1 MFIEAIILG
10 MIIGLITKRRISN
23 LFSIE
28 IKGWHFIILAVLI
41 QYSPVVLKS
50 FDFISFDYNYFTLTG
65 NIIIL
70 IIVLIN
76 REIKS
81 SLVIFLGGLI
91 NTIAFYI
98 NGLKI
103 PLLESVASNQMIELI
118 RNGKIINYKLVSEL
132 TSWKLYLGKIVKVP
146 EIYPFARPLSIGD
159 MIIML
164 GLVLLIVREMDKTY
178 FKNNGA
184 MLRFPYR

>member
-23 LFSIE
+23 LYSIE

-41 QYSPVVLKS
+41 QYLPIVLKS
-50 FDFISFDYNYFTLTG
+50 FDFIKFDYNYFTLAG
-65 NIIIL
+65 NIMIL

-91 NTIAFYI
+91 NTIAFYV

-103 PLLESVASNQMIELI
+103 PILQSIASNQMIELI
-118 RNGKIINYKLVSEL
+118 RNGRILNYKLVEEL
-132 TSWKLYLGKIVKVP
+132 SRWELYLGKIVKVP
-146 EIYPFARPLSIGD
+146 DVYPFA
-159 MIIML
+159 
-164 GLVLLIVREMDKTY
+164 
-178 FKNNGA
+178 
-184 MLRFPYR
+184 